1 MQKFFCQMER
11 RFKVNKKKKEVRSF
25 SNFQLRDLDNADSQE
40 VVGVPV
46 VFNHPTCL
54 YEYDGIKYYEVID
67 RHAFDECDM
76 SDVVFNYNHGGH
88 IAARTRNKT
97 LELKKNDSQLEM
109 VAFLGGTSYGKELLE
124 EIRGGYVDKM
134 SFAFEV
140 DVDGSVYDK
149 NTHTRTITKIK
160 KLYDVSAVDFPAYDS
175 TSISARSF
183 FNEQIQHEKEEFVKE
198 RKRKKILIKTKL

>member
-1 MQKFFCQMER
+1 M
-11 RFKVNKKKKEVRSF
+11 NKEKREVRSF
-25 SNFQLRDLDNADSQE
+25 TNFQLRDSENVDSQE

-54 YEYDGIKYYEVID
+54 YEYDGIKFYEVID

-97 LELKKNDSQLEM
+97 LELKKNESQLEM
-109 VAFLGGTSYGKELLE
+109 IAFLGGTSYGKELLE

>member
-1 MQKFFCQMER
+1 M
-11 RFKVNKKKKEVRSF
+11 NKEKREVRSF
-25 SNFQLRDLDNADSQE
+25 TNFQLRDSENVDSQE

-54 YEYDGIKYYEVID
+54 YEYDGIKFYEVID

-183 FNEQIQHEKEEFVKE
+183 FNEQIQLEKEEFVKE

>member
-1 MQKFFCQMER
+1 M
-11 RFKVNKKKKEVRSF
+11 NKEKREVRSF
-25 SNFQLRDLDNADSQE
+25 TNFQLRDSENVDSQE

-54 YEYDGIKYYEVID
+54 YEYDGIKFYEVID